1 MVMDGSPP
9 DDGEFR
15 IGPYRVVR
23 HVAQGG
29 MGAVYQVEEPGT
41 GQHYALKLAANR
53 RQDEDRFDRIHRTL
67 SAIDHPG
74 IMRSHRCGTTPDG
87 RRFMLFDFVSG
98 TPAQVFAKSMG
109 TPGTVDRTAAVVT
122 VGIHLGEALDHL
134 HGRGI
139 IHRDVKSAN
148 VLVRADRSACLID
161 FDSAVMPGLPIEQ
174 GRFVGTYSYA
184 PPEQLQGHPIDARS
198 DVYAMGVLLFR
209 MLSGVRPFDGET
221 HHDVIHHHLHTPAPA
236 LDRMVRGLPPRV
248 VELVKAMLQKRPS
261 DRPQSAAEVVDRLRK
276 AH

>member
-1 MVMDGSPP
+1 MTDEPAIDES
-9 DDGEFR
+9 DFR

-29 MGAVYQVEEPGT
+29 MGAVYRVEEPNT
-41 GQHYALKLAANR
+41 GRHYALKLASNR
-53 RQDEDRFDRIHRTL
+53 RQNEERFERIHRTL
-67 SAIDHPG
+67 SVLDHPG
-74 IMRSHRCGTTPDG
+74 VMRSHRCGTTPDG
-87 RRFMLFDFVSG
+87 RRYMLFDFISG

-109 TPGTVDRTAAVVT
+109 SPGTEDRTAAVVT
-122 VGIHLGEALDHL
+122 VGIHLGEALDYL
-134 HGRGI
+134 HRNRI

-161 FDSAVMPGLPIEQ
+161 FDSAVMPGLPAEE

-184 PPEQLQGHPIDARS
+184 PPEQLQGQTIDARS
-198 DVYAMGVLLFR
+198 DLYAMGVLLFR
-209 MLSGVRPFDGET
+209 MLSGVRPFDGDT
-221 HHDVIHHHLHTPAPA
+221 HQDIIRKHLHSPPPA

-248 VELVKAMLQKRPS
+248 VALVEAMLQKRPG
-261 DRPQSAAEVVDRLRK
+261 DRPQSAEEIVDRLRK